1 MSDNN
6 DNLATQ
12 TDGSPSDDAKEPN
25 ASDIQSR
32 VQAVIDKA
40 INPALAMHGGY
51 VKLLEVRGSTA
62 VVEMGGCCQGCVA
75 SQMTLRAGIEAMIVE
90 EVSEVTE
97 VVDGTDHGAGTN
109 PYYE

>member
-12 TDGSPSDDAKEPN
+12 PDGDPSGDAQAP
-25 ASDIQSR
+25 AAADIQSR

-40 INPALAMHGGY
+40 INPALAMHGGFVRLLD
-51 VKLLEVRGSTA
+51 VKETTV
-62 VVEMGGCCQGCVA
+62 VVEMGGGCQGCVA

-90 EVSEVTE
+90 EVPEVTAVE
-97 VVDGTDHGAGTN
+97 DGTDHGSGTN